1 MPELTIPE
9 GSGDVILSY
18 VRRKSAEWTT
28 DQLVRRVEEGVVRLE
43 GAMRAVPDRDLTR
56 NPPGEEWTPLQCI
69 QHVVDINRS
78 TAQRCAAVAA
88 TGVLP
93 AGSPTPSPA
102 DRERAINEH
111 AADLAAAGI
120 GLRTL
125 GGHDYVE
132 VTWPHPFLGEL
143 NWREW
148 FLTIRV
154 HCLAHADQL
163 EAMVAAL
170 AD

>member
-1 MPELTIPE
+1 MTELTIPE

-28 DQLVRRVEEGVVRLE
+28 DQLVQRVEEGVARLE
-43 GAMRAVPDRDLTR
+43 AAMHAVPASALDRT
-56 NPPGEEWTPLQCI
+56 PPGEEWTPLRCI

-78 TAQRCAAVAA
+78 TASRCASVAA
-88 TGVLP
+88 RGVVRADPP
-93 AGSPTPSPA
+93 APA
-102 DRERAINEH
+102 QPDRERAINEH
-111 AADLAAAGI
+111 AADLAAACI
-120 GLRTL
+120 ALRAMPGAEHL
-125 GGHDYVE
+125 E

-163 EAMVAAL
+163 DGMARAL